1 MKKSTLYALH
11 FVEKVIPGLRVA
23 RTYQLRW
30 LRADLLVGVT
40 IFAMLVPQGI
50 AYAQL
55 AGVAP
60 VVGLYTAIGA
70 LVGYALFGSSRR
82 LMIGPESSSALL
94 VAAAVAPVAAGG
106 SPARFAILVA
116 LLALLVGVIALAAG
130 LARLGFLAD
139 FVSKPILIGYIA
151 GVSFTMIAGQLGKLF
166 GIKIESENF
175 FQMIGELLIDLGQV
189 HVLTLVIGLVLIAFI
204 LVIRRFAPKV
214 PGGLIVV
221 VIMTVM
227 SSLLQLDKYGV
238 KVVGPI
244 PPGLPQFGLLDL
256 RFSDIWSLLPSALTL
271 TLIVFT
277 DAVLTA
283 RSFAEK
289 HGEKV
294 DANRELI
301 GLGAANISSAL
312 IQGFPVAASQS
323 RTAVNDAAGGKTQLL
338 GIFAAALL
346 VVFLLWFTWLLKS
359 LPQVALSAIIIA
371 AAINLIEVKPL
382 LRVYRVRWVEFYL
395 ALVTFIGVL
404 SIGILPGILIAV
416 LLALVIVISKISRPH
431 DAVLGA
437 VEGIDGYQDIEEYAN
452 SETEPGLIVYRFD
465 APLFFANAEY
475 FLTQVQEL
483 IDAAVPPIKWLL
495 IDAEAIVD
503 IDVTATEALLTLQR
517 ELERKGTVLAIARA
531 SHPLQ
536 RMLKRAGLTERIG
549 PEHLYPTVRTG
560 VQAFL
565 DQHGEPAGEM
575 E

>member
-1 MKKSTLYALH
+1 MKKSIYSALRLI
-11 FVEKVIPGLRVA
+11 EKVVPALRVA
-23 RTYQLRW
+23 RTYERRW
-30 LRADLLVGVT
+30 LWADLFAGVT

-70 LVGYALFGSSRR
+70 LVGYTIFGISRR

-94 VAAAVAPVAAGG
+94 VATVVAPIAAGG
-106 SPARFAILVA
+106 SPARFVILAA
-116 LLALLVGVIALAAG
+116 LLALLVGVTALVAG
-130 LARLGFLAD
+130 LARFGFLAD

-151 GVSFTMIAGQLGKLF
+151 GVSLTMIAGQLGKLF
-166 GIKIESENF
+166 GINIESENF
-175 FQMIGELLIDLGQV
+175 FQMMWELLTHLGQT
-189 HVLTLVIGLVLIAFI
+189 HVLTLVTGLVL
-204 LVIRRFAPKV
+204 LVFLLVLRRFAPKV

-221 VIMTVM
+221 IMMTIV
-227 SSLLQLDKYGV
+227 SALLQLDTYGV

-244 PPGLPQFGLLDL
+244 PSGLPQFGLPDL
-256 RFSDIWSLLPSALTL
+256 RFSDVWNLLPSSLIL

-301 GLGAANISSAL
+301 GLGAANIASAL

-323 RTAVNDAAGGKTQLL
+323 RTAVIEAVGGKTQLL
-338 GIFAAALL
+338 GIVAAALL
-346 VVFLLWFTWLLKS
+346 VIFLLWFTWLLKS
-359 LPQVALSAIIIA
+359 LPQVVLAVIIIV

-395 ALVTFIGVL
+395 ALATFIGVL
-404 SIGILPGILIAV
+404 SIGVLAGILVAV

-431 DAVLGA
+431 DAVLGS

-452 SETEPGLIVYRFD
+452 SETRPGLIVYRFD
-465 APLFFANAEY
+465 APLFFANADY

-483 IDAAVPPIKWLL
+483 IDAAEPPIKWLL
-495 IDAEAIVD
+495 IDAEAIAD
-503 IDVTATEALLTLQR
+503 IDVTAAEALSKLQS
-517 ELERKGTVLAIARA
+517 ELERKGVVLAIARA

-549 PEHLYPTVRTG
+549 SAHFFPTVRTG

-565 DQHGEPAGEM
+565 EQQRT
-575 E
+575 